1 MKTLLTLLLYT
12 ITTETGMP
20 HLEENLRYATTH
32 ETVCLDPDELH
43 RRFPILRSPALADC
57 HLGQQSENTLGTS
70 FPLVCANNH
79 GTTGGTTG
87 GVLWTTYGVRSTGTL
102 SIRLGGKNM
111 TLYQRVTAI
120 SRGPCGTNR
129 SR

>member
-1 MKTLLTLLLYT
+1 MQTILALLLYS

-32 ETVCLDPDELH
+32 ETVCLSPSELYQ
-43 RRFPILRSPALADC
+43 RFPILRTPALADC
-57 HLGQQSENTLGTS
+57 HLGTQSESGSGTS

-79 GTTGGTTG
+79 GTSG
-87 GVLWTTYGVRSTGTL
+87 GVLWTTFGVRSTGTL

-120 SRGPCGTNR
+120 SQGPCKR
-129 SR
+129 

>member
-1 MKTLLTLLLYT
+1 MQTILTLLLYT
-12 ITTETGMP
+12 ITTQTGMP

-32 ETVCLDPDELH
+32 ETVCLNLSELH
-43 RRFPILRSPALADC
+43 QRFPILDSPALADC
-57 HLGQQSENTLGTS
+57 HLGQQSESTSGTT

-79 GTTGGTTG
+79 GTTGSA
-87 GVLWTTYGVRSTGTL
+87 LWTTYGVRSTGTL

-120 SRGPCGTNR
+120 SRGPCGTNIGE
-129 SR
+129 

>member
-1 MKTLLTLLLYT
+1 MKTILALLLYT

-32 ETVCLDPDELH
+32 ETVCLNLNELYQ
-43 RRFPILRSPALADC
+43 RFPILQSPALADC
-57 HLGQQSENTLGTS
+57 HLGQQSEGISGTS
-70 FPLVCANNH
+70 LPLVCANTR

-87 GVLWTTYGVRSTGTL
+87 GALWTTYGVRSTGTL

-120 SRGPCGTNR
+120 SRGPCRKPT
-129 SR
+129 